1 MPAALLGASGSGG
14 APPRRQRAAPAAG
27 AELLT
32 TGIFHG
38 VELGVARVVKYFG
51 NEPFSGTVTSFRA
64 PCFRVVYNDG
74 DEEDYVGHELAPI
87 LVPKMGDFYRPDL

>member
-51 NEPFSGTVTSFRA
+51 DEPFSGTVTSFRA
-64 PCFRVVYNDG
+64 PYFRVVYNDG